1 MTDVAILLD
10 GGHFRHLTKKSGLE
24 PTPDLVEDFAH
35 AILEEDERLFRVLY
49 YDCRPYNG
57 RQRKPVSG
65 EEMEFSLYAGWM
77 DEIGRRDFFALRLGH
92 LKFRGW
98 QLRDDAIGDEGD
110 LTDEDFVPVFEQ
122 KGVEI
127 KMGLDIARFAET
139 KAVRRLLVVSGDT
152 DLVPALQ
159 HARTAG
165 LQVSMIQPPGWQL
178 HDLLKMHADQCRDV
192 GWPEGAASRR

>member
-1 MTDVAILLD
+1 MTDVAILFD
-10 GGHFRHLTKKSGLE
+10 GGHFRHLAKKSGME

-35 AILEEDERLFRVLY
+35 AILAPNESLFRVLY

-77 DEIGRRDFFALRLGH
+77 DEIGRRNNFALRLGH

-98 QLRDDAIGDEGD
+98 QLRDDAIGDDDD
-110 LTDEDFVPVFEQ
+110 LADEDFVPVFEQ

-127 KMGLDIARFAET
+127 KMGLDIARLVET

-152 DLVPALQ
+152 DLVPALKVAQ
-159 HARTAG
+159 SGG
-165 LQVSMIQPPGWQL
+165 LQVTMIQPPGWQL
-178 HDLLKMHADQCRDV
+178 HDMLKTHSDECREV
-192 GWPEGAASRR
+192 EWPVRRESRY